1 MSRDQSAFT
10 EFLDEGEDDPLALVD
25 AARQKLAQ
33 PSQRPSRKPRS
44 RKAASAQAAARSV
57 AAQQP
62 EARAKSKPKAKP
74 KPKQKTGAKA
84 PAGKARRVAR
94 GSGGGGARAR
104 KGGGA
109 AAPGPTAS
117 DSGRASGFVSL
128 GQGLITRGVGAG
140 LRGIEA
146 VAAGGRGLGLH
157 GVIAGGALF
166 VVLMLSY
173 IGWRER
179 PAQPPL
185 SAVRFVDA
193 PAPKV
198 LKDRWVTSFPD
209 FRLLYLRPDDAVLD
223 RFAAHLASQP
233 GVAAVDEVAL
243 EWQTDAHG
251 HSRRVAA
258 VRLQLREAML
268 PLRLASGRRAWVDA
282 QGAVLPGQ
290 LPGPQDVPVV
300 LHLER
305 AGPAGLREIAAVWPE
320 LRATLPRGYL
330 RAIDLDAAFPG
341 RPDQRGIVFHASDG
355 TMIVW
360 GRPGE
365 GCYGVTPQE
374 KVHNLAHSV
383 RHFEQ
388 VAAIN
393 VRFPEPVAMVD

>member
-1 MSRDQSAFT
+1 MSRNQSAFT

-25 AARQKLAQ
+25 AAQKKLAE
-33 PSQRPSRKPRS
+33 PGKRRSRKPRS
-44 RKAASAQAAARSV
+44 RKADSAASPRASQQTQAK
-57 AAQQP
+57 P
-62 EARAKSKPKAKP
+62 KPKPRAKAKP
-74 KPKQKTGAKA
+74 KPKAPSKASSAKASQAGRGGGAQSKRGRKAAGAKA
-84 PAGKARRVAR
+84 AGHASS
-94 GSGGGGARAR
+94 GSGR
-104 KGGGA
+104 
-109 AAPGPTAS
+109 T
-117 DSGRASGFVSL
+117 SGFVSL
-128 GQGLITRGVGAG
+128 GQGLITRSVGAG

-157 GVIAGGALF
+157 GVIAAGALF
-166 VVLMLSY
+166 VVLTLSY
-173 IGWRER
+173 IGWREQ
-179 PAQPPL
+179 PPPPPL
-185 SAVRFVDA
+185 SAVRFVDV

-209 FRLLYLRPDDAVLD
+209 FRQLYLQPDDAVLE

-233 GVAAVDEVAL
+233 GVAAVVEVAL
-243 EWQTDAHG
+243 AWQTDASG

-258 VRLQLREAML
+258 VRLRLREAML

-305 AGPAGLREIAAVWPE
+305 AGPTALREIAAVWPE

-355 TMIVW
+355 TVIVW

-365 GCYGVTPQE
+365 GCYGVTPEE